1 MRRVAVTGLG
11 VVTSLGVGAD
21 EVWRALLDGRS
32 GIRPVRS
39 FDTSRFAVHLGGE
52 VEVDPTPYVSRLSPE
67 AIGRASL
74 LAIAAARLAVAHAEL
89 DFVAQDAARAA
100 VFIGTTSGESL
111 LVERFDDAYLGNRVH
126 EVASQFVA
134 AYPSNAIAA
143 HVGREL
149 GITGANF
156 TLPAAC
162 AAGNYAIAYGF
173 DTLRAGRA
181 DVVLAGGA
189 DAFSRITYS
198 GFARLGAIAP
208 ERCQPFDRGRK
219 GMVPA
224 EGAAILVLEPLD
236 RAIARGA
243 RVFAEVAGYGLS
255 CDAYHMTAGHPEG
268 DGAVRAA
275 TRALRSAAV
284 DVDEVSYV
292 SAHGTGTA
300 LSDRLETL
308 AMKRVLGTAAYA
320 VPISSVKSMLG
331 HAMGAASAIEAAVC
345 TLAVA
350 TDRIPPTINLESP
363 DPDCDLDFVPNVARA
378 HRVDVALNNAYAFG
392 GTNTSV
398 VFRKAER

>member
-1 MRRVAVTGLG
+1 
-11 VVTSLGVGAD
+11 
-21 EVWRALLDGRS
+21 
-32 GIRPVRS
+32 
-39 FDTSRFAVHLGGE
+39 
-52 VEVDPTPYVSRLSPE
+52 
-67 AIGRASL
+67 
-74 LAIAAARLAVAHAEL
+74 
-89 DFVAQDAARAA
+89 
-100 VFIGTTSGESL
+100 
-111 LVERFDDAYLGNRVH
+111 
-126 EVASQFVA
+126 
-134 AYPSNAIAA
+134 
-143 HVGREL
+143 
-149 GITGANF
+149 
-156 TLPAAC
+156 
-162 AAGNYAIAYGF
+162 
-173 DTLRAGRA
+173 
-181 DVVLAGGA
+181 
-189 DAFSRITYS
+189 
-198 GFARLGAIAP
+198 
-208 ERCQPFDRGRK
+208 
-219 GMVPA
+219 
-224 EGAAILVLEPLD
+224 
-236 RAIARGA
+236 
-243 RVFAEVAGYGLS
+243 
-255 CDAYHMTAGHPEG
+255 MTAGHPEG